1 MKKQLLLSSL
11 AALIGLSSFSQNYQP
26 ATLTTNDGNTLEGQ
40 VNYKNWKK
48 NPATIQFRKNETSAV
63 ESYGVKDLKS
73 FTVSGDRYIS
83 SIVDVDYRSEIG
95 AYITTESNIITRRDT
110 VFLQALVTGTKSLY
124 QYYDDI
130 EHFYIAKND
139 TFELLRYKKYIS
151 VTSATGRIYLY
162 NRDFAVQLEQYF
174 DGCESFSSGVSKAKY
189 QARALQNV
197 FARYYKCAAKAPDFV
212 QKKETEKSEFGII
225 AGVSNTTFK
234 ISSSAPLTVLSR
246 TKFSSSLNFAGG
258 AFFEIVFPRQR
269 GKMSFN
275 NELMYA
281 SYATQG
287 LDRVNTTPTRY
298 EEQSFDFAYSYLKL
312 NTMLRYKFLMN
323 NNSAI
328 FINGGISNGF
338 VVTEKNRRVHYQK
351 FNENYDR
358 TTVSDDYL
366 DSRVYELG
374 ILAGIGFKKNRF
386 SVEVRAERGNGPVR
400 AVNTAAEVF
409 RYYGLVGYRL
419 K

>member
-1 MKKQLLLSSL
+1 MKKQILLSSF

-26 ATLTTNDGNTLEGQ
+26 ATLTTNDGKTLEGQ
-40 VNYKNWKK
+40 INYKNWKK
-48 NPATIQFRKNETSAV
+48 NPSTIQFRKDETSAAQ
-63 ESYGVKDLKS
+63 SYGVRDLRS
-73 FTVSGDRYIS
+73 FVVSGDRYVS
-83 SIVDVDYRSEIG
+83 AVVDVDYRSELA
-95 AYITTESNIITRRDT
+95 AYITTESNIITKRDS

-139 TFELLRYKKYIS
+139 TFELLKYKKYIS
-151 VTSATGRIYLY
+151 VTSANGRIYLY
-162 NRDFAVQLEQYF
+162 NRDFTVQLEQYL
-174 DGCESFSSGVSKAKY
+174 DGCESFKSGVSKAKY
-189 QARALQNV
+189 QARDLQNV
-197 FARYYKCAAKAPDFV
+197 FARYYKCAANTPDFV
-212 QKKETEKSEFGII
+212 QKKETENFELGVI
-225 AGVSNTTFK
+225 AGVSNTTFAVN
-234 ISSSAPLTVLSR
+234 SSATLDVLSR
-246 TKFSSSLNFAGG
+246 TDFSSSINFAGG

-269 GKMSFN
+269 GKISFN

-287 LDRVNTTPTRY
+287 HDRVTTSPTRY
-298 EEQSFDFAYSYLKL
+298 EEQTFDFAYSYLKL
-312 NTMLRYKFLMN
+312 NNMLRYKFLLN

-338 VVTEKNRRVHYQK
+338 VITETNRRVHYQK
-351 FNENYDR
+351 YNETYDR

-374 ILAGIGFKKNRF
+374 LFAGAGVKKNRF
-386 SVEVRAERGNGPVR
+386 SVELRAERGNGPIR
-400 AVNTAAEVF
+400 AVNTAAKVF
-409 RYYGLVGYRL
+409 RYYALVGYRI